1 MCVREREVLHSLCA
15 QHMVVSCLKVV
26 TREHHHHKAIVIFIC
41 IGRHHLV
48 ETIKNPCKRSYFC
61 LLDYYFWHGKE
72 RLHSQFNH
80 LFHLGVKEVGD
91 ILESR
96 SHRFLDFVEA
106 WWLLRIQ
113 PVMGLLGKNYIVKHG
128 WRFRAKLIRS
138 FVSSSWPTYLVC
150 IRKKLKLHG
159 TERIEREYLG
169 QKRSWKYHNNVDH
182 LVNLW
187 VLGGDEGKIASEI
200 NDYIVTL

>member
-1 MCVREREVLHSLCA
+1 
-15 QHMVVSCLKVV
+15 
-26 TREHHHHKAIVIFIC
+26 
-41 IGRHHLV
+41 
-48 ETIKNPCKRSYFC
+48 
-61 LLDYYFWHGKE
+61 
-72 RLHSQFNH
+72 
-80 LFHLGVKEVGD
+80 
-91 ILESR
+91 
-96 SHRFLDFVEA
+96 
-106 WWLLRIQ
+106 
-113 PVMGLLGKNYIVKHG
+113 MGLLGKNYIVKHG

-200 NDYIVTL
+200 NDYIVTSQISRKFLYGTPWASLKAHGITLGTNWIYPCNSQIYEKVIYHVHGRCNL